1 MEFGVT
7 VSTEDS
13 KSFSLGSNPRS
24 PTCEISTTVSMSA
37 FQAEYVS
44 SILISRSMIT
54 FKYKDTIISTPNLEK
69 KLKRMKITL
78 QDIEILPEEVKVE
91 EPEDD
96 WKRPLIR
103 LKSSLDNYVY
113 SIYSEVKPENP
124 TELIKNLI
132 WNPDNKTG
140 VKGFTEEY
148 AKTLVY
154 V

>member
-1 MEFGVT
+1 
-7 VSTEDS
+7 
-13 KSFSLGSNPRS
+13 
-24 PTCEISTTVSMSA
+24 
-37 FQAEYVS
+37 
-44 SILISRSMIT
+44 MIT

-124 TELIKNLI
+124 AELIKNLI

-140 VKGFTEEY
+140 IRGFTEEY
-148 AKTLVY
+148 AKTLSY

>member
-1 MEFGVT
+1 M
-7 VSTEDS
+7 
-13 KSFSLGSNPRS
+13 K
-24 PTCEISTTVSMSA
+24 
-37 FQAEYVS
+37 
-44 SILISRSMIT
+44 
-54 FKYKDTIISTPNLEK
+54 FKYNDRIYNPVNLEK
-69 KLKRMKITL
+69 KLKKLGITIN
-78 QDIEILPEEVKVE
+78 DIEFIPDEKPK

-132 WNPDNKTG
+132 WNTDNKTG
-140 VKGFTEEY
+140 VRGFTEEY
-148 AKTLVY
+148 AKTLSY